1 MWHRLFLGLGLAL
14 ATVSWA
20 IPAKAAPSDP
30 AAFVQDLGDR
40 SIKILQ
46 SSTDISTR
54 KAAFSK
60 LFTEG
65 FDVPKIGR
73 FVLGRYWNQATAEQQ
88 KEYIN
93 VFGQYVVALYA
104 GQFSSYSGEKF
115 KVTGGRPL
123 DGGRATVGSQIIR
136 PNGGPPIGID
146 WTLEQEGGSYKII
159 DVSAENISLTLTK
172 RQEFAS
178 VIEQGGGIQ
187 ALINLLKQKVAQQ

>member
-14 ATVSWA
+14 ETVSWA
-20 IPAKAAPSDP
+20 VPAKAAPSDP
-30 AAFVQDLGDR
+30 AAFVQNLGDQ

-46 SSTDISTR
+46 SSTDLTAR
-54 KAAFSK
+54 KAGFSK

-73 FVLGRYWNQATAEQQ
+73 FVLGRYWNQATPEQQ
-88 KEYIN
+88 KDYIA

-104 GQFSSYSGEKF
+104 GQFSGYSGEKF
-115 KVTGGRPL
+115 KVTGSRPL
-123 DGGRATVGSQIIR
+123 DGGRATVSSQIIR

-146 WTLEQEGGSYKII
+146 WTLEQEEGGYKII

-178 VIEQGGGIQ
+178 VIEQGGGVP